1 MVKVTAACVLIAAGG
16 ASAYSVPNRS
26 TLRSL
31 GSKSMPVS
39 SSRKVEASMKME
51 GALRVLIF

>member
-1 MVKVTAACVLIAAGG
+1 MVKVTTACVLIAAGG
-16 ASAYSVPNRS
+16 ASAYSIPSRS

-31 GSKSMPVS
+31 GSKSMPVN

-51 GALRVLIF
+51 GKFFHA